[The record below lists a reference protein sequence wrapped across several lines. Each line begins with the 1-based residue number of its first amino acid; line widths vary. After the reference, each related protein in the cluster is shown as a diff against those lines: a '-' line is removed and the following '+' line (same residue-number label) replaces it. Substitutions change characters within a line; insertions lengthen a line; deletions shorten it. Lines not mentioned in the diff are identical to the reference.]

1 MPKETCSDEKDVHAG
16 LKLRRKVEKVNR
28 SLSTAHQEVE
38 SRFKEVESRPRF
50 EEEEFSESPTR
61 AQFEKS
67 NTDPLKPGPQ
77 VREDAELTRRK
88 MMSSFLLEVQ
98 LEFQRFSPMLEA
110 IQYPRGRNQE
120 RKGEMGDNMR
130 CLYTRATMPRSV
142 HCSDDAALHIGMSVQ
157 RGEAAVPA

>member
-67 NTDPLKPGPQ
+67 NTDTLNL
-77 VREDAELTRRK
+77 VR
-88 MMSSFLLEVQ
+88 
-98 LEFQRFSPMLEA
+98 RFVKTLS
-110 IQYPRGRNQE
+110 
-120 RKGEMGDNMR
+120 
-130 CLYTRATMPRSV
+130 
-142 HCSDDAALHIGMSVQ
+142 
-157 RGEAAVPA
+157 